1 MKLTRQE
8 EIALLFASELA
19 SQGDTFISLSDVAD
33 MHGISPLFLKKIA
46 RMLKKQGLVFSR
58 EGQHGGYVLG
68 KPKEEISAWDIM
80 QAVAGKSSDT
90 EEAKGSFKCP
100 LQSSCVPQ
108 TIRHLIFESLKRYLS
123 DVTIDQFIKVKK
135 LL

>member
-1 MKLTRQE
+1 MKLSRQE
-8 EIALLFASELA
+8 EIALLFTSELA
-19 SQGDTFISLSDVAD
+19 RHKDAYVSLSDVAD

-46 RMLKKQGLVFSR
+46 RMLKKQGLVSSR
-58 EGQHGGYVLG
+58 EGQHGGYVLA
-68 KPKEEISAWDIM
+68 KSKEEISAWDIM

-90 EEAKGSFKCP
+90 GEAKGNFKCP

-123 DVTIDQFIKVKK
+123 DVTIDQFIKAKK
-135 LL
+135 AL

>member
-19 SQGDTFISLSDVAD
+19 GHEDAFISLSDVAD
-33 MHGISPLFLKKIA
+33 AHGISPLFLKKIA
-46 RMLKKQGLVFSR
+46 RMLKKQGLVLSR
-58 EGQHGGYVLG
+58 EGQHGGYMLG
-68 KPKEEISAWDIM
+68 KPKEKMSAWDIM
-80 QAVAGKSSDT
+80 QAVAGKASDAD
-90 EEAKGSFKCP
+90 EVKGSFKCP

-123 DVTIDQFIKVKK
+123 DVTIDQFVKGK
-135 LL
+135 KPL

>member
-19 SQGDTFISLSDVAD
+19 SHGDAFISLSDVAD
-33 MHGISPLFLKKIA
+33 AHGISPLFLKKIA
-46 RMLKKQGLVFSR
+46 RMLKKQGLVSSK
-58 EGQHGGYVLG
+58 EGQHGGYMLG

-80 QAVAGKSSDT
+80 QAVAGKSADT
-90 EEAKGSFKCP
+90 GEAKGSFKCP
-100 LQSSCVPQ
+100 LQPSCVPQ

-123 DVTIDQFIKVKK
+123 DVTIDQFVKEKK